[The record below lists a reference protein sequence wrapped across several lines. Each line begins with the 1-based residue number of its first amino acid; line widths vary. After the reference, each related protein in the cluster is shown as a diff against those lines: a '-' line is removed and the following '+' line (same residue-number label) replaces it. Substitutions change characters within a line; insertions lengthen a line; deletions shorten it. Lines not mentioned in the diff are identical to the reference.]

1 MADIAIILPAYN
13 EEQTIAGTVRDFY
26 AELPDAI
33 FVIINN
39 ASSDNTAEEANKTL
53 LELGARGMIIDEPS
67 PGKGNAVRRGFNAVD
82 ADIYI
87 MSDAD
92 MTYPANQVH
101 KLIEPVTND
110 QADMI
115 VGDRIS
121 GGHYDSENKRSFH
134 GFGNKLVCWLVNTIF
149 KAKLTD
155 IMSGYR
161 VLNRTFVK
169 NYPIL
174 VEGFQIETDMTLHA
188 LDKRFR
194 VREISIEYRDRPDGS
209 ESKLNTFRDG
219 TRVLL
224 TIVRIFRHYRPLLFF
239 GATALLLLLCSIV
252 AGIPVI
258 GDWLEH
264 RYIYH
269 VPLAILASALALLAG
284 LSLALGIILD
294 SIVYQH
300 KMNFERKINQAQRES
315 NAIKPISF

>member
-1 MADIAIILPAYN
+1 
-13 EEQTIAGTVRDFY
+13 
-26 AELPDAI
+26 
-33 FVIINN
+33 VIVNN
-39 ASSDNTAEEANKTL
+39 ASSDNTAEEASKAL
-53 LELGARGMIIDEPS
+53 IGLGARGMVVEEPRA
-67 PGKGNAVRRGFNAVD
+67 GKGNAMRRGFNAVD
-82 ADIYI
+82 ADIYV

-92 MTYPANQVH
+92 MTYPASQVH
-101 KLIEPVTND
+101 TLIEPVAND
-110 QADMI
+110 EADMV

-121 GGHYDSENKRSFH
+121 GGHYKSENKRSFH

-161 VLNRTFVK
+161 VLNRAFVK

-194 VREISIEYRDRPDGS
+194 VREISVDYRDRPDGS

-219 TRVLL
+219 ARVLL
-224 TIVRIFRHYRPLLFF
+224 TIISIFRHYRPLMFF
-239 GATALLLLLCSIV
+239 GALSLLLILCSLV
-252 AGIPVI
+252 AGMPVI
-258 GDWLEH
+258 EDWLEH
-264 RYIYH
+264 QYIYH
-269 VPLAILASALALLAG
+269 VPLAILASGLTLLSG

-300 KMNFERKINQAQRES
+300 KMDFERKINQRSTEG
-315 NAIKPISF
+315 NAIKHASL